1 MISLAIIFW
10 IMVIFFGLI
19 GYLRGW
25 QKEAIALS
33 GLIASVAVLQ
43 QFGYELVTLIG
54 NATVSPERLLIDPNY
69 GLKQQFWIQ
78 AVFHAVTAFFSY
90 QVVARLADSVTG
102 GRIGE
107 RLRAS
112 LEKRV
117 IGALLGFINGYLL
130 VGGLWSFLE
139 YQITPTGYAALT
151 PGASYAFDPN
161 VIARPLLDTSALEL
175 AAYLPMGV
183 FTPTIWLLLF
193 FIAFFVVIIALI

>member
-10 IMVIFFGLI
+10 IMVTFFGLV
-19 GYLRGW
+19 GYMRGW

-33 GLIASVAVLQ
+33 GLIASIAVLQ
-43 QFGYELVTLIG
+43 QFGYELVTILGAAI
-54 NATVSPERLLIDPNY
+54 ASPDRLLVDPNF

-90 QVVARLADSVTG
+90 QVVAKLADNVTG
-102 GRIGE
+102 GRLGD
-107 RLRAS
+107 RLRAN

-117 IGALLGFINGYLL
+117 VGGFLGVLNGYLL
-130 VGGLWSFLE
+130 MGGLWSFLE
-139 YQITPTGYAALT
+139 YQVTANGYIALP
-151 PGASYAFDPN
+151 PGAQYVFPLDVVS
-161 VIARPLLDTSALEL
+161 RPLLDTSAMEL

-183 FTPTIWLLLF
+183 FSPTIWLLFF

>member
-10 IMVIFFGLI
+10 IMVVFFGLI

-43 QFGYELVTLIG
+43 QFGYELVTLVG
-54 NATVSPERLLIDPNY
+54 SATVSPDRLLLDPNY

-90 QVVARLADSVTG
+90 QVVARLADNVTG
-102 GRIGE
+102 GRIGD

-117 IGALLGFINGYLL
+117 IGGVAGFCQWVSAGRGL
-130 VGGLWSFLE
+130 VEFSGVSDHGVRLCGVTFGSGLCL
-139 YQITPTGYAALT
+139 
-151 PGASYAFDPN
+151 
-161 VIARPLLDTSALEL
+161 
-175 AAYLPMGV
+175 
-183 FTPTIWLLLF
+183 
-193 FIAFFVVIIALI
+193 

>member
-1 MISLAIIFW
+1 MISIAIIFW
-10 IMVIFFGLI
+10 IMVVFFGLI

-43 QFGYELVTLIG
+43 QFGYELVTLVG
-54 NATVSPERLLIDPNY
+54 SATVSPDRLLLDPNY

-78 AVFHAVTAFFSY
+78 AVFHSVTAFFSY

-102 GRIGE
+102 GRIGD

-139 YQITPTGYAALT
+139 YQITALGYQALPLGAA
-151 PGASYAFDPN
+151 YAFDQT
-161 VIARPLLDTSALEL
+161 VVARPAIDSA
-175 AAYLPMGV
+175 AMQMAVYLPMGV

>member
-10 IMVIFFGLI
+10 ILVIFFSLI

-33 GLIASVAVLQ
+33 GLIASIAVLQ

-54 NATVSPERLLIDPNY
+54 NATISPDNLLADPNY
-69 GLKQQFWIQ
+69 QLKQQFWIQ
-78 AVFHAVTAFFSY
+78 AVFHSITAFFSY
-90 QVVARLADSVTG
+90 QIVARLADNVTG

-107 RLRAS
+107 RLRAN
-112 LEKRV
+112 LEKRIV
-117 IGALLGFINGYLL
+117 GALIGLANGYLL

-139 YQITPTGYAALT
+139 YQVTPAGYVALT
-151 PGASYAFDPN
+151 PGVAYVFDAT
-161 VIARPLLDTSALEL
+161 VVSRPLIESSAMQLV
-175 AAYLPMGV
+175 AFLPMGV
-183 FTPTIWLLLF
+183 LTPTIWLLLF

>member
-43 QFGYELVTLIG
+43 QFGYELVTLVG
-54 NATVSPERLLIDPNY
+54 NATVAPERLLIDPNY

-78 AVFHAVTAFFSY
+78 AIFHAVTAFFSY

-139 YQITPTGYAALT
+139 YQITMTGYVQLA
-151 PGASYAFDPN
+151 PGAAYAFDPN
-161 VIARPLLDTSALEL
+161 VIARPLLDTSAMQL
-175 AAYLPMGV
+175 ASYLPMGV

>member
-10 IMVIFFGLI
+10 IMVVFFSLI

-25 QKEAIALS
+25 QKEAIAVS

-54 NATVSPERLLIDPNY
+54 AATISPDNLLADPNY
-69 GLKQQFWIQ
+69 QLKQQFWIQ
-78 AVFHAVTAFFSY
+78 VVFHAVTAFFSY
-90 QVVARLADSVTG
+90 QVVARLADNVTG

-107 RLRAS
+107 RLRAN
-112 LEKRV
+112 LEKRIV
-117 IGALLGFINGYLL
+117 GALLGLVNGYLL

-139 YQITPTGYAALT
+139 YQVTQVGYQPLA
-151 PGASYAFDPN
+151 PGVAYVFDPT
-161 VIARPLLDTSALEL
+161 VVARPLLDTSAMEL
-175 AAYLPMGV
+175 VSYLPLGV
-183 FTPTIWLLLF
+183 FTPTIWLLFF

>member
-10 IMVIFFGLI
+10 ILVVFFSLI

-54 NATVSPERLLIDPNY
+54 NATISPDNLLTDPNY
-69 GLKQQFWIQ
+69 QLKQQFWIQ
-78 AVFHAVTAFFSY
+78 AVFHSITAFFSY
-90 QVVARLADSVTG
+90 QIVARLADNVTG

-107 RLRAS
+107 RLRAN
-112 LEKRV
+112 LEKRIV
-117 IGALLGFINGYLL
+117 GALLGLANGYLL

-139 YQITPTGYAALT
+139 YQVTPAGYVALQ
-151 PGASYAFDPN
+151 PGVAYVFDAT
-161 VIARPLLDTSALEL
+161 VVSRPLIESSAMKLV
-175 AAYLPMGV
+175 AFLPLGV